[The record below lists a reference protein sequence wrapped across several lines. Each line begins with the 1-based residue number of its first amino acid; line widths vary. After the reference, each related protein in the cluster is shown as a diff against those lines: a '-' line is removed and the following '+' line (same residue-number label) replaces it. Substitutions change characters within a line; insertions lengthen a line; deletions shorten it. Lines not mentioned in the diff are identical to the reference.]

1 MKSDKNYQP
10 LEDRVL
16 IEEIKK
22 SESERTESGLIKVG
36 ERPEKTGIIKRI
48 GEGRYAFDTGEYVG
62 TTLKEGDGVI
72 FVPNSALPLDLDL
85 DGDGKKEYWLMRES
99 DILIK
104 I

>member
-16 IEEIKK
+16 IEEIKN

-36 ERPEKTGIIKRI
+36 EKPEKIGVVKRI
-48 GEGRYAFDTGEYVG
+48 GGGRYAFDTGEYVE
-62 TTLKEGDGVI
+62 TTLKEGDTVI
-72 FVPNSALPLDLDL
+72 FVPNSAMPLDLDL
-85 DGDGKKEYWLMRES
+85 DGDGKMEYWLMREG
-99 DILIK
+99 DVLIR